1 MNDRNTLTLQGEK
14 RGKNGISLFD
24 YNMNKEGYFPLSYKP
39 FEYYFEL
46 FELL

>member
-14 RGKNGISLFD
+14 WGKISLFD